1 MATKTPP
8 GQLQN
13 SLQQLAATIAER
25 TVSGVTDRLSG
36 TTDRLTRMAEGGGSG
51 SLLSAVTGAE
61 KLAAGKSPLS
71 VALSTGTEKIGQT
84 VKEKFGAAK
93 DALTGGK
100 GKDSGGKKLKLTN
113 IVEHID
119 LGVPIDLAY
128 DQWTRFADFPTF
140 MKKVETV
147 DQVSDEKL
155 EWSGK
160 VFWSKRSWQSTIVE
174 QVPFERIVW
183 RSKGQKGYIDGA
195 VTFHELTPDL
205 TRVMVV
211 LEYHPAGF
219 VEKTGNLWRAA
230 GRRVRLELKHFQRY
244 VMTESVLHPEDVV
257 GWHGEIRDREVVE
270 DDETARRREQD
281 DGAAEPGS
289 SPDDGEPLDDEDSE
303 DEAPGGNAPDDEE
316 AAGEE
321 AAGDMHDD
329 EASKAEEPG
338 PQPAG
343 KRTRARQPAA
353 RRRSATGARAD
364 TARGARQ

>member
-36 TTDRLTRMAEGGGSG
+36 TTDRLTRVAEGGGSG

-71 VALSTGTEKIGQT
+71 AVLSTGTDKIGHT
-84 VKEKFGAAK
+84 VKEKFAAAK
-93 DALTGGK
+93 EALTGGK

-147 DQVSDEKL
+147 DQVADEKL

-244 VMTESVLHPEDVV
+244 VMTESVLHPEDIV

-281 DGAAEPGS
+281 DGAAEHGS
-289 SPDDGEPLDDEDSE
+289 SPDDGADEDDESLDDEGSG
-303 DEAPGGNAPDDEE
+303 DEAPAGDEE
-316 AAGEE
+316 AAG
-321 AAGDMHDD
+321 DIPDD
-329 EASKAEEPG
+329 ETSEADERR

-353 RRRSATGARAD
+353 RRRSAKGTGAD
-364 TARGARQ
+364 TARGARR